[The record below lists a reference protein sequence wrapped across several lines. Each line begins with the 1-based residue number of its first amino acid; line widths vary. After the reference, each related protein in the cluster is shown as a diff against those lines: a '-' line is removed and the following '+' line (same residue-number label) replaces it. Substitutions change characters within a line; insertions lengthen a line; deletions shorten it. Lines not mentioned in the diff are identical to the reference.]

1 MRAYLAGVNLAAF
14 ARGNRRLITGAKKM
28 LRKSEPDPC
37 QHPEHKKPQHAE
49 HCSAHPAPKTAAT
62 GTSLKERAGKRAEEW
77 GPWLGGAAII
87 VYVWHHQITRW
98 VPVFLTTFVT
108 LWVLAALVAGQERPA
123 GATASAA
130 APVVDASLEADDDQD
145 DEIQDAPADA
155 TLYALI
161 RHVAGFTKQGTAAH
175 LSQVLEEGEKRGLLG
190 GWEVEDLRE
199 HLTALGVPV
208 VEKKKLTVG
217 GLDRTRMAVLLAAL
231 PADDPAPVPAVASDA
246 A

>member
-14 ARGNRRLITGAKKM
+14 ARGNRRLITGAKTM
-28 LRKSEPDPC
+28 LSRSEPDSC

-49 HCSAHPAPKTAAT
+49 HCSAHPAPKTAA
-62 GTSLKERAGKRAEEW
+62 GTSLKERAGKQVEEW

-108 LWVLAALVAGQERPA
+108 LWVVAALVAGQERSA
-123 GATASAA
+123 GATTDTA
-130 APVVDASLEADDDQD
+130 APAADASPEADEQD
-145 DEIQDAPADA
+145 DEIQEAPADA

-199 HLTALGVPV
+199 HLTSLGVPV

>member
-1 MRAYLAGVNLAAF
+1 MHGYLAGVSLRSF
-14 ARGNRRLITGAKKM
+14 AVGNRRLITGAKKM

-49 HCSAHPAPKTAAT
+49 HCSAHPAPKTAAA
-62 GTSLKERAGKRAEEW
+62 GTSLKERAAKRAQEW

-123 GATASAA
+123 DATAGAPA
-130 APVVDASLEADDDQD
+130 APTDASHEADDDQD

-161 RHVAGFTKQGTAAH
+161 RHVAGLTKQGTAAH
-175 LSQVLEEGEKRGLLG
+175 LSQVLEQGEKRGLLG
-190 GWEVEDLRE
+190 GWEVADLSD
-199 HLTALGVPV
+199 HLTSLGVPV

-217 GLDRTRMAVLLAAL
+217 GRDYTRMAVLLTAL
-231 PADDPAPVPAVASDA
+231 PEADPATVPAVARGA